1 MVDMATYIGS
11 FLFILSWRLY
21 IIHYWTK
28 AKKCPICGDENWT
41 VHHVSN
47 STLPQTVS
55 ITSDGLDETHTPKK
69 RVSTK
74 WFKTTNVI
82 ILSVIAI
89 MAIQA
94 ALPFPY
100 GFVASVPMFVILVT
114 ALYRNS
120 EFNERIRNESY
131 YVKLNSSFL

>member
-1 MVDMATYIGS
+1 MV
-11 FLFILSWRLY
+11 
-21 IIHYWTK
+21 
-28 AKKCPICGDENWT
+28 
-41 VHHVSN
+41 
-47 STLPQTVS
+47 
-55 ITSDGLDETHTPKK
+55 
-69 RVSTK
+69 
-74 WFKTTNVI
+74 KTTNVI

-89 MAIQA
+89 MTIQA

-131 YVKLNSSFL
+131 YVKLNSGFL